1 MQAEAFKGWNEIA
14 KVVRE
19 SEFEDSRDE
28 QIDIFDVKVKFIRG
42 TIAFKQVKYLR

>member
-1 MQAEAFKGWNEIA
+1 MQAFKGWNEIA

-42 TIAFKQVKYLR
+42 TIAFKQLQVKYLR